1 MFFQLAEILPN
12 RPNITWELARQVGVT
27 HAVTGVPID
36 AEGWPTPDLDA
47 LLRLQAGFAEAGIEL
62 AVLETAFPWAQHA
75 KYGGPNAAMEI
86 DVCCKLIRNMGRAG
100 IPVACWNW
108 MAVFNWTRTALDIP
122 TRGGALVTG
131 YDHAAM
137 ADAPPTEVGIVPEER
152 LWANLA
158 TFMRA
163 VVPVA
168 AEAGVKLA
176 LHPDDPPISP
186 IRGVGRILTSPEAMV
201 RALDLVPSPAN
212 GITFCQGSFAT
223 MNAEIPAEIAR
234 FAERGAIHFVHFRD
248 VRGTP
253 ARFQETFHDDGQTD
267 MWAAMRAYRTHGFA
281 GPMRPDHVPTMAG
294 EQNGEPGYEVLGRL
308 FALGYI
314 KGLAEGMEK
323 TVARDIVGLASA
335 SQEG

>member
-12 RPNITWELARQVGVT
+12 TPSVVWDLAKQVGVT
-27 HAVTGVPID
+27 HAVTGVPLDD
-36 AEGWPTPDLDA
+36 AGQPTPDLDA
-47 LLRLQAGFAEAGIEL
+47 LARVQARFREAGIEL

-75 KYGGPNAAMEI
+75 KFGGPEAGAEI
-86 DVCCKLIRNMGRAG
+86 ERCCELIRNMGRLG

-137 ADAPPTEVGIVPEER
+137 ADAPLTEAGVVPEER

-168 AEAGVKLA
+168 EEAGVKLA

-186 IRGVGRILTSPEAMV
+186 IRGVGRILTSPEAMA

-212 GITFCQGSFAT
+212 GLTFCQGSFAT
-223 MNAEIPAEIAR
+223 MNADVPAEIAR
-234 FAERGAIHFVHFRD
+234 FAARGALHFVHFRD

-267 MWAAMRAYRTHGFA
+267 MWAAMGAYRAHGFR
-281 GPMRPDHVPTMAG
+281 GPLRPDHVPTMAG
-294 EQNGEPGYEVLGRL
+294 EGNGEPGYEVLGRL
-308 FALGYI
+308 FAIGYI
-314 KGLAEGMEK
+314 AGLAEG
-323 TVARDIVGLASA
+323 VRNAVPASI
-335 SQEG
+335 